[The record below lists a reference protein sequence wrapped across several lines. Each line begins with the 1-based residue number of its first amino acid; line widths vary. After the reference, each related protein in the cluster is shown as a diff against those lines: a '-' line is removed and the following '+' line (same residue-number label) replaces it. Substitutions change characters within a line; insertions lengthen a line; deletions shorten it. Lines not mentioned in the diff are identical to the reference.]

1 MGAFFYTSFRI
12 YNHYKYKKA
21 QELSRKDNDGSTPLI
36 NAVLDEDMDAI
47 DELLYFPLNVN
58 IEDRFSKTALYYA
71 TCKNHIEMVKSILCN
86 SECNPNIIQKK
97 LSTTEIDRESR
108 KLTSNLPSKLSIRL
122 RQALPAIIIAC
133 REGFYDIVKILLED
147 PRVNPNITD
156 NYGRTALYH
165 AMNEGRKD
173 IIKLLVSN
181 KRVKHCEPHKIKEL
195 DAMCISNNATKLITP
210 SNLVVRIDNKAM
222 LNSFVEQD
230 ESNHTTVVKSEL

>member
-12 YNHYKYKKA
+12 YNHYKHKKA

-71 TCKNHIEMVKSILCN
+71 TCKNHVEMVKSILCN

-97 LSTTEIDRESR
+97 LSTTEMDREGR
-108 KLTSNLPSKLSIRL
+108 KLTSNLPFKLSIKL

-133 REGFYDIVKILLED
+133 REGFYDIVKVLLED

-156 NYGRTALYH
+156 SHGRTALYY
-165 AMNEGRKD
+165 AVNEGRKE

-181 KRVKHCEPHKIKEL
+181 KRVNHCEPHKIKEL
-195 DAMCISNNATKLITP
+195 NTVCVSNNATKLITP

-222 LNSFVEQD
+222 LNSFIEQE
-230 ESNHTTVVKSEL
+230 ESNHTTAVKSEL